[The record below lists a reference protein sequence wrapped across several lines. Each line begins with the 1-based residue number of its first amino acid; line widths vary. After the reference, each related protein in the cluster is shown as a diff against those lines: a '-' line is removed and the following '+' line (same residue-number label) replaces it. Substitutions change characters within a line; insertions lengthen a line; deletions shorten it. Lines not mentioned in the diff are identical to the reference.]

1 MEQFKVTQNLPKM
14 RGVKM
19 NSQNLSENISVLTDD
34 HILVEK
40 CIPNI
45 RAAGVPLEKM
55 SECFLKILVQ
65 KRGSAGTK
73 LTVAWGKCS

>member
-1 MEQFKVTQNLPKM
+1 MEQFKVTQNVLKM

-19 NSQNLSENISVLTDD
+19 NSQKLSKNIFVLKND

-45 RAAGVPLEKM
+45 WAAGVL
-55 SECFLKILVQ
+55 FQ
-65 KRGSAGTK
+65 K
-73 LTVAWGKCS
+73 C

>member
-1 MEQFKVTQNLPKM
+1 MEQFKVTQNLPKI

-19 NSQNLSENISVLTDD
+19 NSQKLSKNIFVLTDD

-45 RAAGVPLEKM
+45 WAAGVLFK
-55 SECFLKILVQ
+55 
-65 KRGSAGTK
+65 
-73 LTVAWGKCS
+73 KCRSVS